1 MPILAKWYTDE
12 SFTKRW
18 VENPNFPPYNEYKAA
33 VVDYTNRYSKS
44 TSWYYVNNTVD
55 FNNLLGSALGE
66 VWTGTKT
73 VRDVINANLNA
84 LKDAHQ
90 GN

>member
-1 MPILAKWYTDE
+1 MGI
-12 SFTKRW
+12 
-18 VENPNFPPYNEYKAA
+18 NPNFPPYADYKTA
-33 VVDYTNRYSKS
+33 VVDYAMKNSKS

-55 FNNLLGSALGE
+55 FNNLLSSALGE

-73 VRDVINANLNA
+73 ARDVISANLNA
-84 LKDAHQ
+84 LKNAWQ